1 MILRWSHNPAI
12 TVLGVGNAVTLQIPL
27 ECMRKDD
34 ELIFQKM
41 TYQPIYK
48 EIHIEAH
55 IIRRPFLSQYLE
67 MQRFEPEREP
77 ELR

>member
-1 MILRWSHNPAI
+1 
-12 TVLGVGNAVTLQIPL
+12 
-27 ECMRKDD
+27 MRKDD

-67 MQRFEPEREP
+67 MQRFEPEREQ